1 MATPPAQG
9 KMLTVLSIDGGG
21 IRGLIPGTILASL
34 EAKLQ
39 ELDGPDVRLAD
50 YFDIIAGTSTG
61 GLIATMLAAPNVEGR
76 PLIAASD
83 INNFYLEHG
92 PKIFS
97 ESCRQK
103 YWESVAKLSFP
114 KNPVYDGAC
123 LRDLTKKLLQ
133 DKTLKDVTLT
143 NLVIPTFDIKLLHAV
158 VFSSNDAKSDVLN
171 NARLAD
177 VCNGTSAAPI
187 YFPAHY
193 FETKDDEGNTQT
205 FDLIDGGVAA
215 GNPTLVAINSFYKE
229 KLKQKSGIPEIETVD
244 GRKMLVLSL
253 GTGAAPF
260 EEKYSA
266 DMVSKWSIIDWV
278 FQYPQTYTPLFDSV
292 AGGTSDMVDFS
303 IASRFQ
309 SVQAIQNY
317 LRIQENGLSGDT
329 AKSDI
334 ATEENMK
341 NLIDI
346 GKKLLKKRV
355 SRINWETG
363 RYEEVEGESTNEEAL
378 ATFAKR
384 LSDERKL
391 RLAS

>member
-1 MATPPAQG
+1 MATPPAQE

-34 EAKLQ
+34 EAMLQ

-61 GLIATMLAAPNVEGR
+61 GLISTMLAAPNDEGR

-103 YWESVAKLSFP
+103 YWESVKKLSFP
-114 KNPVYDGAC
+114 KNPVYDGVY
-123 LRDLTKKLLQ
+123 LRDLTKELLQ

-158 VFSSNDAKSDVLN
+158 VFSSNDAKSQVLN
-171 NARLAD
+171 NAKLAD
-177 VCNGTSAAPI
+177 VCIGTSAAPI
-187 YFPAHY
+187 YFPAYY
-193 FETKDDEGNTQT
+193 FETKDDAGNTQT

-215 GNPTLVAINSFYKE
+215 ANPTLVAINSFYGE
-229 KLKQKSGIPEIETVD
+229 KLKQKSRIPEIETID

-253 GTGAAPF
+253 GTGSAPF
-260 EEKYSA
+260 AEKYNA
-266 DMVSKWSIIDWV
+266 DMISKWSLVDWV
-278 FQYPQTYTPLFDSV
+278 IQLPQRYTPLMESV
-292 AGGTSDMVDFS
+292 TGGTSDMVDYS
-303 IASRFQ
+303 IAARFQ
-309 SVQAIQNY
+309 SVLAKENY
-317 LRIQENGLSGDT
+317 LRIQENTLTGD
-329 AKSDI
+329 AAQSDI
-334 ATEENMK
+334 ATDENMK

-346 GKKLLKKRV
+346 GEKLLKKRM

-363 RYEEVEGESTNEEAL
+363 RYEEVEEDVTNEEAL

>member
-34 EAKLQ
+34 EAMLQ

-61 GLIATMLAAPNVEGR
+61 GLIATMLAAPNDQGR
-76 PLIAASD
+76 PLIAASG
-83 INNFYLEHG
+83 INDFYLEHG
-92 PKIFS
+92 PKIFPELS
-97 ESCRQK
+97 RVA
-103 YWESVAKLSFP
+103 YWALVAVGKPP
-114 KNPVYDGAC
+114 KHPVYDGNH

-215 GNPTLVAINSFYKE
+215 GNPTLVAINSFYGE
-229 KLKQKSGIPEIETVD
+229 KLKQKSRIPEIETVD

-260 EEKYSA
+260 AEKYNA
-266 DMVSKWSIIDWV
+266 DMVSTWSIVDWV
-278 FQYPQTYTPLFDSV
+278 FQSTTYSTPLFDSV
-292 AGGTSDMVDFS
+292 AGGSSDMVDFS
-303 IASRFQ
+303 IAARFQ
-309 SVQAIQNY
+309 SVQAIENY
-317 LRIQENGLSGDT
+317 LRIQENGLTGE
-329 AKSDI
+329 AVMPDI

-346 GKKLLKKRV
+346 GEKLLKKPM

-363 RYEEVEGESTNEEAL
+363 RYEEVEGDVTNEEAL
-378 ATFAKR
+378 STFAKR

>member
-34 EAKLQ
+34 EAMLQ

-61 GLIATMLAAPNVEGR
+61 GLISTMLAAPNDQGR

-83 INNFYLEHG
+83 INNFYLKHG
-92 PKIFS
+92 PKIFPEFS
-97 ESCRQK
+97 RLA
-103 YWESVAKLSFP
+103 YWALVAIGKPP
-114 KNPVYDGAC
+114 KNPVYDGVY

-158 VFSSNDAKSDVLN
+158 VFSSNDAKSQVLN
-171 NARLAD
+171 NAKLAD

-187 YFPAHY
+187 YFPAYY

-215 GNPTLVAINSFYKE
+215 GNPTLVAINSFYGE
-229 KLKQKSGIPEIETVD
+229 KLKQKSRTPEIETVD

-253 GTGAAPF
+253 GTGASPF
-260 EEKYSA
+260 AEKYNA
-266 DMVSKWSIIDWV
+266 DMVSTWSIVDWV
-278 FQYPQTYTPLFDSV
+278 FQSTTYYTPLFDSV

-303 IASRFQ
+303 IAARFQ
-309 SVQAIQNY
+309 SVQAIENY
-317 LRIQENGLSGDT
+317 LRIQENGLTGNA

-346 GKKLLKKRV
+346 GEKLLKKPM

-363 RYEEVEGESTNEEAL
+363 RYEEVEGDVTNEEAL